1 MKNKKLLF
9 RLGVMVFAIGC
20 FWLSFTSATSFQIK
34 IERLNAYWKSMTN
47 SIVPVHFADNWN
59 DFWGFLYF
67 SNSTLNL
74 EKDEC
79 PDGDYSWDPYDDS
92 CIGETLVPEDDEDQS
107 SEIYYIQS
115 DDGEDKY
122 ECKTWVKWFYYNAER
137 GERLRPLDTET
148 WASIERGYWLT
159 TEGGFYT
166 QCRAAWY
173 QEAYADCEDKSK
185 LECPPDDPDCKV
197 KDSKACTDEVD
208 ARYPNNDWY
217 FGQLKQVYSWQDFGL
232 IFGTNYGKHWAW
244 YDIWNNGNVEL
255 TTTFIRFD
263 KKYPLGFIYDYNGWL
278 WFAWCEI
285 KGAQNPSS
293 DNKVETLAYLLGNRN
308 NVENLFE
315 PNWNGGIRYIGN
327 RGSNA
332 VDCEKIWTASDS
344 LIKLIIEWLIGMNR
358 ESDLWVIW
366 NQSDTKMQYFSSSDI
381 NSATLLNYVKQRSE
395 ILCRWK
401 WLTNPD
407 LENLSSIEN
416 SFKDSSVVCLK
427 FPTKESVN
435 STISWWTKNQW
446 KTLIVKN
453 ADVIVEPFET
463 EDDLYY
469 YDMFINGWDLIINED
484 ENTTKKFVFT
494 TEWFISS
501 LGQNI
506 NGENGYIKTLEWY
519 YNGDESYKWDPYQL
533 AGVGSFIRWNF
544 VVDWHVKGTAE
555 SNSKLKNKYFIY
567 WKFTTR
573 DEFKDLEE
581 TFAWRCSNGFVI
593 NKAWKIQESQWK
605 YCPPSIYT
613 VVNGE
618 KVYEWHNPYEWASL
632 VVIDQNY
639 DSPLYW

>member
-9 RLGVMVFAIGC
+9 RFGAMVFAIGC

-34 IERLNAYWKSMTN
+34 IERLNAYWKSVSN

-59 DFWGFLYF
+59 DFWWFLYF
-67 SNSTLNL
+67 SNSNLNL

-79 PDGDYSWDPYDDS
+79 PDGDYSWDPYDDKCEGDS
-92 CIGETLVPEDDEDQS
+92 LVPEDDEEQS

-115 DDGEDKY
+115 YDGKNEY

-148 WASIERGYWLT
+148 WASIEDGYWLT

-173 QEAYADCEDKSK
+173 QEAYADCEDNSK

-208 ARYPNNDWY
+208 AAYPSNDWY

-232 IFGTNYGKHWAW
+232 VMWTKYNHNEWPW
-244 YDIWNNGNVEL
+244 YTIEKDNNKVEL
-255 TTTFIRFD
+255 DTTFIRFD
-263 KKYPLGFIYDYNGWL
+263 KYPLGFIYDYNGWL
-278 WFAWCEI
+278 WFAWCQINGGQDHQE
-285 KGAQNPSS
+285 
-293 DNKVETLAYLLGNRN
+293 NKVETLTYLLNNRSRIQD
-308 NVENLFE
+308 LFE
-315 PNWNGGIRYIGN
+315 PNWNGGIRYKGN
-327 RGSNA
+327 KGSSA
-332 VDCEKIWTASDS
+332 VDCEKIWTAADS

-416 SFKDSSVVCLK
+416 SFKDSSAVCLNFTTSDK
-427 FPTKESVN
+427 SVN
-435 STISWWTKNQW
+435 STISWWTKTQW

-469 YDMFINGWDLIINED
+469 YDMFINGWNLIINEN
-484 ENTTKKFVFT
+484 ESNTKKFVFT
-494 TEWFISS
+494 TQWFIVPGKTVSDY
-501 LGQNI
+501 
-506 NGENGYIKTLEWY
+506 ENTLWEI
-519 YNGDESYKWDPYQL
+519 YNDDTKVYKWEFSWVWSY
-533 AGVGSFIRWNF
+533 IRWNF
-544 VVDWHVKGTAE
+544 IVDWHVKGTVGP
-555 SNSKLKNKYFIY
+555 NLKLNNKYFIY

-593 NKAWKIQESQWK
+593 NKAWKIQESQWR
-605 YCPPSIYT
+605 YCPPSIYKI
-613 VVNGE
+613 VNGE
-618 KVYEWHNPYEWASL
+618 KVYDWHNPYEWASL